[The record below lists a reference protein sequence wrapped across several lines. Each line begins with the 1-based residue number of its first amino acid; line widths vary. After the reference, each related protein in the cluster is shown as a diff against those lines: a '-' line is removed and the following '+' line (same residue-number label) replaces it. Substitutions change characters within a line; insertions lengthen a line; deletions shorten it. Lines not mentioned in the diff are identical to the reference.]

1 MTGQSFLRQYLHKNN
16 VLYQRNRQA
25 HVDHEDSIVPKIS
38 DAKRES
44 RRRQILEAALSCFSE
59 NGFHQ
64 TGMADIV
71 RRSGLS
77 QGAVYLYFQSK
88 DDLIEA
94 LADDRH
100 RREAVLNSVAQGS
113 TDPLEGLRALVRV
126 YADWAVDPAGEKRRR
141 VGVHGWAEA
150 LRSRRVRARVV
161 EGIEMPRAIIVALVE
176 RAQHD
181 GMMRRDVSA
190 DSAARTLIAL
200 FQGFVLQ
207 AVWGEDIDV
216 DACVHTV
223 DAMLDGLRPAPA
235 GAGRSRKVKS

>member
-1 MTGQSFLRQYLHKNN
+1 L
-16 VLYQRNRQA
+16 
-25 HVDHEDSIVPKIS
+25 PKIS

-113 TDPLEGLRALVRV
+113 TDPFEGLRALVRV
-126 YADWAVDPAGEKRRR
+126 YADWATDPAGNKRRR

-150 LRSRRVRARVV
+150 LRNRRVHTRVV
-161 EGIEMPRAIIVALVE
+161 EGIEMPRVAILALVE
-176 RAQHD
+176 RAQHE
-181 GMMRRDVSA
+181 GLLRNEISA
-190 DSAARTLIAL
+190 DTVARTLIAL

-207 AVWGEDIDV
+207 VVWGEDIDV
-216 DACVHTV
+216 DACMRTV
-223 DAMLDGLRPAPA
+223 DMMLDGLRAAPA
-235 GAGRSRKVKS
+235 GAKPPHNRPSRNKPSRKAKS

>member
-1 MTGQSFLRQYLHKNN
+1 
-16 VLYQRNRQA
+16 
-25 HVDHEDSIVPKIS
+25 VPKIS

-44 RRRQILEAALSCFSE
+44 RRRQILDAALSCFSE

-64 TGMADIV
+64 AGMADIV

-100 RREAVLNSVAQGS
+100 RREAVLNSVAQAAA
-113 TDPLEGLRALVRV
+113 DPLEGLRALVRV
-126 YADWAVDPAGEKRRR
+126 YADWAVDRAGEKRRR

-150 LRSRRVRARVV
+150 LRNKRVHARVV
-161 EGIEMPRAIIVALVE
+161 EGIEMPRAFIVALVE
-176 RAQHD
+176 RAQHECVI
-181 GMMRRDVSA
+181 RSDVSA
-190 DSAARTLIAL
+190 DAVARSLIAL

-216 DACVHTV
+216 EACLRVV

-235 GAGRSRKVKS
+235 SNAKTSRKVKS